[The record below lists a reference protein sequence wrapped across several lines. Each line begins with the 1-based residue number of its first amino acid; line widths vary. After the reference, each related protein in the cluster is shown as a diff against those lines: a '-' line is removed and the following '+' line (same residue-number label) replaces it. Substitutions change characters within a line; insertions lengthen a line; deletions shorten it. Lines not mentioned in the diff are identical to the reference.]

1 MEIVEATKGSDKEKR
16 LASTFIPKFF
26 KFFPNLT
33 EKAIEAA
40 LDLCEDED
48 IQIRRLAIKELPNL
62 CKDSKEHVS
71 RISDILA
78 QLLIVEDQNE
88 YLQVQNS
95 LQQLFKYDAK
105 DALAGIVS

>member
-1 MEIVEATKGSDKEKR
+1 MEIIEATKGSDKEKR
-16 LASTFIPKFF
+16 LAATFISKFF
-26 KFFPNLT
+26 KFFSNLT
-33 EKAIEAA
+33 EKAIEAS

-62 CKDSKEHVS
+62 CKDAKEHVS
-71 RISDILA
+71 RMSDILA

-105 DALAGIVS
+105 EALAGIVS